1 MIFDI
6 KPKNRIIELGF
17 LILIQL
23 FILSIIFSV
32 FDFFQIINISKY
44 IRLNWF
50 FIMLVI
56 FGIYFGYWKLY
67 QNEKAKK
74 IVPHLFLISL
84 ILFAVNDFF
93 NLSYFSNFRFL
104 FFIISI
110 VFGSLSLLFNKEV
123 IKENNKS
130 NNKIGITILISIYLI
145 SRIYS
150 IFNNTLWIDEATTY
164 LSSYFVN
171 LSYFPIFPS
180 KFFYYQSLITTYYY
194 SFFMIFTKN
203 IFLLRSSNLILG
215 TITIIMI
222 LTKFPL
228 IFDYKISMIIVILFI
243 SSSLLMFYETIIR
256 FYSFTIY
263 TMIIYLYYLINDKIT
278 KNKKSI
284 ILSIVVILGILINR
298 FFLFLLIFNFIYLF
312 FLYFKKNII
321 CKEFLFSLIITLL
334 FFNFLFNFQTPIYAN
349 YSMWYYF
356 DFMIN
361 NLSIIFIF
369 NILLAPFGVK

>member
-1 MIFDI
+1 
-6 KPKNRIIELGF
+6 
-17 LILIQL
+17 
-23 FILSIIFSV
+23 
-32 FDFFQIINISKY
+32 
-44 IRLNWF
+44 
-50 FIMLVI
+50 
-56 FGIYFGYWKLY
+56 
-67 QNEKAKK
+67 
-74 IVPHLFLISL
+74 
-84 ILFAVNDFF
+84 
-93 NLSYFSNFRFL
+93 
-104 FFIISI
+104 
-110 VFGSLSLLFNKEV
+110 
-123 IKENNKS
+123 
-130 NNKIGITILISIYLI
+130 
-145 SRIYS
+145 
-150 IFNNTLWIDEATTY
+150 
-164 LSSYFVN
+164 
-171 LSYFPIFPS
+171 
-180 KFFYYQSLITTYYY
+180 
-194 SFFMIFTKN
+194 MIFTKN